1 MSRGTLCG
9 LLGLALAW
17 GVWDLGRQAT
27 RDVAILHVSDVDNT
41 DRYVTLWAVED
52 AGSIWLRAARRD
64 RTWLGWLSK
73 HPNVE
78 LELDGESGS
87 YTAEVFD
94 RPEARERVDELM
106 REKYQWA
113 DWLREQILGDD
124 TVPVRLEP
132 ADSDSD

>member
-1 MSRGTLCG
+1 MTRGTLCF

-17 GVWDLGRQAT
+17 AGWRVGQEAT
-27 RDVAILHVSDVDNT
+27 DGVAILHVPDVDNT

-52 AGSIWLRAARRD
+52 AGSVWLRAARPD
-64 RTWLGWLSK
+64 RTWLGWLRK
-73 HPNVE
+73 HPSVE
-78 LELDGESGS
+78 LEFDGDSER
-87 YTAEVFD
+87 YTAEIFD
-94 RPEARERVDELM
+94 TPEARDRVDDLM

-132 ADSDSD
+132 ADTDPE